1 MSDIQ
6 SGPWYKQLSHDQWKS
21 FWAAFIGYFLDGF
34 DFNMVNLLLIPIAT
48 SFHIPL
54 ILASTLIS
62 AAYLSR
68 WFGGLFFGAIGDRF
82 GRKASMVTSIL
93 LYAGGTFICAFAP
106 AFWVLFAARL
116 FIGLGMAGEYSSSTT
131 YVMETWPKNMR
142 NKAVGFVVA
151 GFSLGG
157 AVTAQVFKLISAML
171 AGTKYAPIT
180 WRIFFFIGLIP
191 VIFALWMRRSIS
203 ESADYEEMKRQQEEI
218 AKKDPNY
225 KPPRDM
231 FSVLFRSDPKI
242 NIFNTICTVLTI
254 ALLVGVFL
262 LSSKLSVWQS
272 VIAWV
277 LIFGTMYSFIR
288 QFMGKR
294 WPIGVGILF
303 IIVGANLINGPMQA
317 LMPTYYETV
326 LHFSRAITANLTSVF
341 WMGQVIGCILVGF
354 IGDKWGTRR
363 AYWIGD
369 LCSLVVMAPVFMITR
384 QMMDNNKLWM
394 VAFII
399 FLMSYEACIAFSAL
413 IPKFIGNYFTTSGR
427 NAGVG
432 FLVNAG
438 GLGQALA
445 PVLTLSLS
453 AAVFKPMG
461 LGLGWTLFSILGI
474 MTTVVIISLLV
485 NLPARL
491 QQWIHPEFLR
501 KQDWSDKDIT
511 SVADE
516 IKQDAEQQQ

>member
-1 MSDIQ
+1 MNEVKA
-6 SGPWYKQLSHDQWKS
+6 GPWYKQLSHDQWKS
-21 FWAAFIGYFLDGF
+21 FFAAAIGYFLDGF
-34 DFNMVNLLLIPIAT
+34 DFNMVNLLLIPISK
-48 SFHIPL
+48 SFGIPL
-54 ILASTLIS
+54 VLASTLIS

-68 WFGGLFFGAIGDRF
+68 WFGGMFFGAIGDRF

-93 LYAGGTFICAFAP
+93 LYAGGTFVCAFAP

-131 YVMETWPKNMR
+131 YVMETWPKSMR

-157 AVTAQVFKLISAML
+157 AVTAQIYKLISAL
-171 AGTKYAPIT
+171 IVGTQFEAYG
-180 WRIFFFIGLIP
+180 WRIFFFIGIIP

-203 ESADYEEMKRQQEEI
+203 ESADYEKMRAEQEKI

-231 FSVLFRSDPKI
+231 FSVLFRTNAKRTWFNLISTI
-242 NIFNTICTVLTI
+242 VTIF
-254 ALLVGVFL
+254 LLVGVFL
-262 LSSKLSVWQS
+262 LSAKLNVVES
-272 VIAWV
+272 VIAWI
-277 LIFGTMYSFIR
+277 LIFATMFSFIF
-288 QFMGKR
+288 QFMSKR

-326 LHFSRAITANLTSVF
+326 LHFSTAITANLTSVF
-341 WMGQVIGCILVGF
+341 WMGQVVGCIVVGF

-363 AYWIGD
+363 AYWVGD
-369 LCSLVVMAPVFMITR
+369 LCSLIVLAPVFMITR
-384 QMMDNNKLWM
+384 AMMDKSPIWM
-394 VAFII
+394 VTFII
-399 FLMSYEACIAFSAL
+399 FLMSYEAFIAFSAL
-413 IPKFIGNYFTTSGR
+413 IPKFVGNYFTTASR

-445 PVLTLSLS
+445 PVLTLTLAGS
-453 AAVFKPMG
+453 VFKPMG
-461 LGLGWTLFSILGI
+461 LGLGWTLFSIVSI
-474 MTTVVIISLLV
+474 MTAVVIICLLV

-491 QQWIHPEFLR
+491 QSWIHPDKLR
-501 KQDWSDKDIT
+501 KQDWADTDIS
-511 SVADE
+511 SVEDE
-516 IKQDAEQQQ
+516 VKEQVEEA